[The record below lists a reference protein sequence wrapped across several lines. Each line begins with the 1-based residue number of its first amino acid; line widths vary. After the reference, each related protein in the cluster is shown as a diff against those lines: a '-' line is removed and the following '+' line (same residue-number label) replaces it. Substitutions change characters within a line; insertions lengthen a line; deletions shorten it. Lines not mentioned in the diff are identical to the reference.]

1 VCRGQHALDGEERG
15 QVGGVRR
22 DDDQCEK
29 PPDRADHPPR
39 HRPIQ
44 STCTSRDRP
53 PQPISAA
60 RRQIKLNSRA
70 ANPVKRDFKTYDD
83 TLCSKLTTKVW
94 LWSKVSQT
102 RGYTITFMVMVKIS
116 RSKVKLG
123 QILQFVYIDLQPA
136 RRGNHSVLTLAY
148 TVLGATS

>member
-1 VCRGQHALDGEERG
+1 MCRGQHALDGEERG
-15 QVGGVRR
+15 QVGGVRG

-70 ANPVKRDFKTYDD
+70 ANPVKTYDD

-94 LWSKVSQT
+94 LWSKVSQA
-102 RGYTITFMVMVKIS
+102 RSYTITECNLHGNGKNFEVKS
-116 RSKVKLG
+116 QTGSN
-123 QILQFVYIDLQPA
+123 F
-136 RRGNHSVLTLAY
+136 
-148 TVLGATS
+148 TVCLY